1 MNSKIFWELNEA
13 YQLGVCNQEVVE
25 EETLSDDDI
34 EGIQEWVEAL
44 VAEGYDLDQYTDD
57 ELCEAYL
64 EEAKIDVGKSKE
76 EKISIRRSRQGASRD
91 WDYDDSNRQA
101 LHRLERGEKPQR
113 PRVRY
118 GATMPGAY
126 SREQEYLKTLSPEQR
141 EKRMAQNKK
150 GVGRKLSKV
159 NLPEQLD
166 IYDIVSDYLVS
177 EGFCDTSEDASVI
190 MANMSDEWRDS
201 IMEEV
206 FDEAKKYESHVL
218 KGVPEK
224 VHGTVKKAV
233 RSQTKQKS
241 EPTTRQK
248 VLRHKLSSLRDRND
262 ESDEPVRGSKRG
274 AESPTDR

>member
-25 EETLSDDDI
+25 EETLTEEEL

-44 VAEGYDLDQYTDD
+44 VAEGYDLEQYTDD

-64 EEAKIDVGKSKE
+64 EELYQGRHGQSATQYMAGRSDSGKR
-76 EKISIRRSRQGASRD
+76 ISG
-91 WDYDDSNRQA
+91 DDKTGPRYYTLGRA
-101 LHRLERGEKPQR
+101 RGVSPDFPTQPGQKPVNT
-113 PRVRY
+113 P
-118 GATMPGAY
+118 
-126 SREQEYLKTLSPEQR
+126 
-141 EKRMAQNKK
+141 
-150 GVGRKLSKV
+150 KLSSSEKQYHEY
-159 NLPEQLD
+159 NKSSSSSRAKYSKIGGSKGLPEELD
-166 IYDIVSDYLVS
+166 LYDIVSDYLVS
-177 EGFCDTSEDASVI
+177 EGFCDSYDDASVI
-190 MANMSDEWRDS
+190 MANMSEEWRDS

-206 FDEAKKYESHVL
+206 VDEAKKYETHLL

-248 VLRHKLSSLRDRND
+248 VLGHKLSSLRDRND